1 MTLLVA
7 PNDRRTH
14 GPHIG
19 SLLLSHKP
27 RFISHYMAD
36 ELPLLI
42 WRDSYLLNAIEG
54 MSGRENLQAEVELA
68 NASGLDV
75 ALRNGLGDDQDL
87 QR

>member
-1 MTLLVA
+1 
-7 PNDRRTH
+7 
-14 GPHIG
+14 
-19 SLLLSHKP
+19 
-27 RFISHYMAD
+27 MAD